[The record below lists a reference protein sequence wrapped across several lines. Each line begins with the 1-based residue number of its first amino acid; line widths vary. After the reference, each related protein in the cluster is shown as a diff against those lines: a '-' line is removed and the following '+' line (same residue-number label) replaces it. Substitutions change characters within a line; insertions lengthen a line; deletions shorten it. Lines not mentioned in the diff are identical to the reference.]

1 MTGTQAVFK
10 GASPEVPV
18 LVRSGAPS
26 ARGRFPIRVYV
37 ASLWVATAVLLVSLI
52 AAGFPLSDQASWWP
66 VLAFTAL
73 AAIVERQSIRL
84 SDSLEISAAFL
95 PLTFAAVVFGPM
107 AGALVGAGALLGELP
122 LWRRRATDAVDAPYL
137 RWLVWTANRMLDGA
151 LAGLAAGVFFTLG
164 LEPALQIGLATAVAT
179 MTIFA
184 VDLGVTSV
192 TLVVRRSGRP
202 ADVVRDAATVAAA
215 GIPIYTAITGLLAY
229 AYLEVTPLSAAFFFI
244 PAMAAHRLFA
254 LSQSQQAA
262 LADLSEAFKRLE
274 SANLSFATALVA
286 TLDARDRYTAG
297 HSAAVAEYA
306 RDIAGE
312 MQLSDDLQQLA
323 HLCGLVHDIGKIG
336 LPPGLLEKPGAL
348 TPEERKQMEEHSAI
362 GERILANV
370 DDYTEIANIV
380 RHHHERLDG
389 KGYPD
394 RLRGDEIPLLSRIIC
409 VADAYDAMTSDRPYR
424 TAMPSDVARGRLD
437 ESAGSQFDREVV
449 EAFQA
454 VLGSA
459 DAPYRAG
466 RRSRRSSAR
475 KESGNLAL
483 VR

>member
-1 MTGTQAVFK
+1 
-10 GASPEVPV
+10 V
-18 LVRSGAPS
+18 L
-26 ARGRFPIRVYV
+26 
-37 ASLWVATAVLLVSLI
+37 
-52 AAGFPLSDQASWWP
+52 AGFSLSNQVEWWP
-66 VLAFTAL
+66 VLAFMAL
-73 AAIVERQSIRL
+73 AAVVERQSIRL
-84 SDSLEISAAFL
+84 SASIEISAAFL
-95 PLTFAAVVFGPM
+95 PLTFAAVVFGPV
-107 AGALVGAGALLGELP
+107 AGALVGGGALLGEVP
-122 LWRRRATDAVDAPYL
+122 LWRRRASQSVDAPYQ
-137 RWLVWTANRMLDGA
+137 RWLVWTANRTLDGA
-151 LAGLAAGVFFTLG
+151 LAGLAAHAFFTLEIG
-164 LEPALQIGLATAVAT
+164 PAFQIALATAVAT

-184 VDLGVTSV
+184 VDLAVTSV
-192 TLVVRRSGRP
+192 TLVVRRSGKP
-202 ADVVRDAATVAAA
+202 LDVVRDAMTVAAA
-215 GIPIYTAITGLLAY
+215 GIPVYTAVTGLLVY

-262 LADLSEAFKRLE
+262 LGELSEAFKRLE

-306 RDIAGE
+306 RDIAAQ
-312 MQLSDDLQQLA
+312 MKLPDDQQQLA

-348 TPEERKQMEEHSAI
+348 TPEERREMEEHSAI

-370 DDYTEIANIV
+370 DDYSEIATIV

-394 RLRGDEIPLLSRIIC
+394 RLRGDEIPLISRIIC

-424 TAMPSDVARGRLD
+424 SAMPSDVARGRLD
-437 ESAGSQFDREVV
+437 ESGGSQFDPEVV
-449 EAFQA
+449 TAFLA

-466 RRSRRSSAR
+466 RRSRRSFAR
-475 KESGNLAL
+475 TGTERERLKVAG
-483 VR
+483 